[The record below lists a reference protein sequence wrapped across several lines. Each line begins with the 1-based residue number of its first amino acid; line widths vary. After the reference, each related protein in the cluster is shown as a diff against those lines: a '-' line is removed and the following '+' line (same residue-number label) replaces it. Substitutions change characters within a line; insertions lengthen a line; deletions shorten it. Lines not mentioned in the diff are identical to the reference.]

1 MVTIRTMKWALELD
15 RKSEV
20 MVNVSSI
27 LTTSTTNKIRLSL
40 DNIYVTNEAVKTSK
54 FKISTIA
61 SAVTIIIIITNKI
74 IILCTINQNQI

>member
-15 RKSEV
+15 RKSQV

-40 DNIYVTNEAVKTSK
+40 DNINV
-54 FKISTIA
+54 
-61 SAVTIIIIITNKI
+61 
-74 IILCTINQNQI
+74 INN